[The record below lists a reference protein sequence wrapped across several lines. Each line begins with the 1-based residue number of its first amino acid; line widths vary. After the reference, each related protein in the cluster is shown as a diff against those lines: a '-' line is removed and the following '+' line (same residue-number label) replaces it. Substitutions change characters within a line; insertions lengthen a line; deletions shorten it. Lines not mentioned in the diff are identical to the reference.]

1 MKRTLSIAACATAM
15 LAAAKL
21 VALPIDNRLNPDGT
35 PVLIPAVQQYQTR
48 KGTLALPEEFTFTA
62 PADADNE
69 ADVLTELVKR
79 HCSKVMVRRVEKE
92 GFCQLELADN
102 GVPESVEGYTLEIDN
117 RGVVIRSRDVRG
129 LSLNNLSKTVIYP
142 LSI

>member
-62 PADADNE
+62 PADADS
-69 ADVLTELVKR
+69 DGLDDDWEL
-79 HCSKVMVRRVEKE
+79 SM
-92 GFCQLELADN
+92 
-102 GVPESVEGYTLEIDN
+102 
-117 RGVVIRSRDVRG
+117 G
-129 LSLNNLSKTVIYP
+129 LDPARTTRLVYLDAVSGDDMNCIH
-142 LSI
+142 